1 MPMRDLQRLE
11 ELSSTAALGLWAD
24 DVVLALHRAT
34 ASDTPSEAD
43 QRLLTNAASTLIATQ
58 TRADQPL
65 STPSS
70 ARDLAATDTALNV
83 VATFAQEHA
92 LSDEDRALEV
102 RELLS
107 SMAKVLHDA
116 AEGRLA
122 GAEEQQLEPALSFF
136 GTVGEVQLVESNS
149 VLASRKDPGPWTA
162 TRMISNSS

>member
-34 ASDTPSEAD
+34 ANDAPNETD
-43 QRLLTNAASTLIATQ
+43 RRLLTNAANTLIATQ

-65 STPSS
+65 LAPRS
-70 ARDLAATDTALNV
+70 ARDLAATDTALSV

-92 LSDEDRALEV
+92 HSDEDRALEV

-107 SMAKVLHDA
+107 AMAKVLQEA
-116 AEGRLA
+116 ADGRLA
-122 GAEEQQLEPALSFF
+122 GAEEQQLEPALGFF
-136 GTVGEVQLVESNS
+136 GAVGEVQLVESNS

-162 TRMISNSS
+162 TRMISSSS

>member
-1 MPMRDLQRLE
+1 MRDLQRLE

-34 ASDTPSEAD
+34 ASDTPNETD
-43 QRLLTNAASTLIATQ
+43 RRLLTNAANTLIATK

-65 STPSS
+65 LTPST
-70 ARDLAATDTALNV
+70 ARDLAATDAALSV

-92 LSDEDRALEV
+92 HSKESRALEV
-102 RELLS
+102 QELLS
-107 SMAKVLHDA
+107 AMAKVLQEA

-162 TRMISNSS
+162 TRMISSSS